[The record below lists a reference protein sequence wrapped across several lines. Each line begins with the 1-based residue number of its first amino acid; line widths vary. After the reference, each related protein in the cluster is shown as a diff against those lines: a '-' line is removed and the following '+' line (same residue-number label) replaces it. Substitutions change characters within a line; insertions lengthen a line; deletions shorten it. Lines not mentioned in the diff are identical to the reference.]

1 MKKMLSISL
10 VLIAVG
16 LAMWTGY
23 AMQGS
28 YIDSEGV
35 LREPFYL
42 LALGWFASIAGTLM
56 FLIALFVFL
65 WKRSGGR

>member
-1 MKKMLSISL
+1 
-10 VLIAVG
+10 
-16 LAMWTGY
+16 MWAGY

-42 LALGWFASIAGTLM
+42 LALGWFANIAGTLM

-65 WKRSGGR
+65 WKRSGER